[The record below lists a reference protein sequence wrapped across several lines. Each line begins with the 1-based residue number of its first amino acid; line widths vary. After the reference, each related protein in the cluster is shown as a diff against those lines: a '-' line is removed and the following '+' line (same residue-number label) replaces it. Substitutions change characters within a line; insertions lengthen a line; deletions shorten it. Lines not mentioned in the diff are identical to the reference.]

1 MASYTNSLAPSLGN
15 TMGPLI
21 CMKVRHVEI
30 CIAQIYGYKPQIGMD
45 SIWNGFCFKNTFRSL
60 QNGAD
65 SASFL
70 EVENILQ
77 YPMNSVLSSH

>member
-60 QNGAD
+60 QNGAR
-65 SASFL
+65 
-70 EVENILQ
+70 IL
-77 YPMNSVLSSH
+77 PLFWKWKISCNTL